1 MPPFDKG
8 VNECSTGQWEAYRK
22 ANEIFTEAI
31 LSVYEDDDYAAG
43 LDSRCERLVRLQDV
57 YRLIQIRDL

>member
-1 MPPFDKG
+1 MWARSPDADPVAGRNFERPPFDKG

-31 LSVYEDDDYAAG
+31 LSVYEDDDYVAWQTAAP
-43 LDSRCERLVRLQDV
+43 S
-57 YRLIQIRDL
+57 

>member
-31 LSVYEDDDYAAG
+31 LSVYEDDDYVAG
-43 LDSRCERLVRLQDV
+43 PDRRSLRDGKGLQYDS
-57 YRLIQIRDL
+57 IN